1 MSEMAVSTNAAVT
14 AVVSSVQMKMDA
26 VQGFI
31 MHHVSDSHSM
41 MPFPKIS
48 FELPSFISLHGLML
62 VFSAFLLLV
71 AFGLLYKKQ
80 QAVPSGFTNL
90 LESFVA
96 FVRNDIAI
104 AYLGPDDGRKMA
116 PLFCTFFFFILT
128 MNLVGLVPGLAA
140 ATSNLAVTGTLACI
154 TLFFMIFGAMYRTGF
169 LGFFKGFIPHGIP
182 WWVLVVLVPIE
193 LLGLFIKAGA
203 LAIRLFANMLAGHI
217 VLFNLLGLVVIF
229 GYVAL
234 PSVAMALGIYL
245 LEVFIA
251 FLQAYIFTLL
261 SAIFIGQRYHPE
273 H

>member
-1 MSEMAVSTNAAVT
+1 MSETLISTNVVAT
-14 AVVSSVQMKMDA
+14 AVSSVQLKMDA

-31 MHHVSDSHSM
+31 MHHVKDSHSM
-41 MPFPKIS
+41 MLFPNVSIP
-48 FELPSFISLHGLML
+48 LPEYLSLHGLML
-62 VFSAFLLLV
+62 VFSAFLLLM

-80 QAVPSGFTNL
+80 APVPSGFTNL

-96 FVRNDIAI
+96 FIRNDIVI

-116 PLFCTFFFFILT
+116 PLFCSFFFFILT
-128 MNLVGLVPGLAA
+128 MNLVGLVPCFAA
-140 ATSNLAVTGTLACI
+140 ATGNLSVTLAMALI
-154 TLFFMIFGAMYRTGF
+154 SFFFMVFGAMYRTGV

-182 WWVLVVLVPIE
+182 WWVLIVLVPIE
-193 LLGLFIKAGA
+193 MIGLLIKTFA
-203 LAIRLFANMLAGHI
+203 LAIRLFANMLSGHI

-229 GYVAL
+229 GYFAL
-234 PSVAMALGIYL
+234 PSVLMALGIYL
-245 LEVFIA
+245 LEIFVA